1 MFIFSKI
8 IFILTLALVLFLPG
22 YFFLRAV
29 FGKSKTFSSLENI
42 VLSLATSITIIDI
55 LMLFMGKLAI
65 PFTRWSLF
73 AAIILFIAACVGII
87 RYRSENWRSL
97 WHFKKDDLHFSRR
110 QSAAFLILIFLTIF
124 IKTTYLSDSVLPSST
139 DLGHHMY
146 WTKLIVTDHVLPVY
160 EEADI
165 NMETGNLEILPIAD
179 FIIGE
184 HLPFAAI
191 SLISGASVISTFP
204 ISVLL
209 IVNIFSTLAIF
220 ILALSLFDKHPHG
233 KSIALVT
240 LLLIGPLWTLASPQA
255 KFVSGGVIGNA
266 IGNLFIPFILYCFYR
281 AFSEKSSRLLAL
293 GIFLGIGVA
302 YTHHLSTF
310 ILIFIFLFTAVWFLA
325 TNYRTIFY
333 NSKQWLR
340 LAANPYVVSAI
351 ALGIILVL
359 FVYLPT
365 YLNTKAVGTAV
376 GTPTK
381 STRIGFT
388 FAQLSDIGGQARMA
402 LALAGFFLLAIL
414 PSRKSYSS
422 ALLIGWLGSLLV
434 MSLKPNLL
442 FIDIPSNRIASYI
455 IFPLAVVGAYAFAQL
470 LSRSEQSH
478 FERLKP
484 FHAIAIFFFFI
495 SFAATGGLFDNAQSL
510 APQDNSPQILQIH
523 AASEYLAEHSTAK
536 DGIVKDH
543 NYLAADA
550 WIKTFFMRGYTYPLS
565 RGYFKRY
572 EDETKPREMCTLEM
586 ISSPDSPKA
595 QECFEKTGTDFVMI
609 NPKFDSPQFIK
620 SKDFIPAYIS
630 DDVAIYYRTGN

>member
-1 MFIFSKI
+1 MFLISKT
-8 IFILTLALVLFLPG
+8 IFILTLALVLFVPG
-22 YFFLRAV
+22 YFFLRAI
-29 FGKSKTFSSLENI
+29 FGKSKSFSSLENI
-42 VLSLATSITIIDI
+42 VLSLATSITIVDI
-55 LMLFMGKLAI
+55 LMLFLGKLAI
-65 PFTRWSLF
+65 PFTRWTLLGAITLF
-73 AAIILFIAACVGII
+73 VAICIAVI
-87 RYRSENWRSL
+87 RYRSGNWSSL
-97 WHFKKDDLHFSRR
+97 FHFGKDNLHFSRR
-110 QSAAFLILIFLTIF
+110 QSIAFLILIFLTVF

-146 WTKLIVTDHVLPVY
+146 WTKLITAEHTLPVY
-160 EEADI
+160 EETDI
-165 NMETGNLEILPIAD
+165 NMGTGDLETLPIAD

-184 HLPFAAI
+184 HLPFAAV
-191 SLISGASVISTFP
+191 SLISEADIISTFP

-209 IVNIFSTLAIF
+209 IVNIFSVLAIF

-233 KSIALVT
+233 KSIALST
-240 LLLIGPLWTLASPQA
+240 LLLIGPLWALASPQT
-255 KFVSGGVIGNA
+255 KFVSGGVIGNT
-266 IGNLFIPFILYCFYR
+266 IGNLFIPLILYCFYR
-281 AFSEKSSRLLAL
+281 ALFEKSSRLLAL

-310 ILIFIFLFTAVWFLA
+310 VLIFISLFTAIWFVA

-333 NSKQWLR
+333 NLKQWLR
-340 LAANPYVVSAI
+340 LAANPYVISAI
-351 ALGIILVL
+351 TLGIILVL
-359 FVYLPT
+359 FVYVPT
-365 YLNTKAVGTAV
+365 YLNTKAVSTAV

-388 FAQLSDIGGQARMA
+388 FAQLSNIGGQARMA
-402 LALAGFFLLAIL
+402 LALVGLLLIAIL

-422 ALLIGWLGSLLV
+422 ALLIGWLGSLLI

-442 FIDIPSNRIASYI
+442 FVDIPSNRIASYI
-455 IFPLAVVGAYAFAQL
+455 IFPLAIVGSYALVQL
-470 LSRSEQSH
+470 LSRSNQSH
-478 FERLKP
+478 FERLRP

-510 APQDNSPQILQIH
+510 APQNNSPQILQTH
-523 AASEYLAEHSTAK
+523 AASTYLAQHSTK
-536 DGIVKDH
+536 NDGIIKDH

-572 EDETKPREMCTLEM
+572 EDETKPREQCTLNM
-586 ISSPDSPKA
+586 ISNPDSPKA
-595 QECFEKTGTDFVMI
+595 KECFEKTRTDFVMV

-630 DDVAIYYRTGN
+630 DDVAIYYRTGE